1 MCVVHFVNA
10 ITALFRQELHFNIS
24 LCSRKMKFQKI
35 LFWLNLKLFKLQ
47 VALNRIH
54 LRYAMSF
61 LPVARSSATLDYFY
75 ALQADGTDLLGDD
88 RTEIVAMDLGLKE
101 TLFHEY
107 LMEDAVYLL
116 IALIFIS
123 LTILIY
129 TQSMFITIATLLAIT
144 YALSLAYFIYT
155 FVCGIKFFP
164 FMNVLAAVIAIGKS

>member
-1 MCVVHFVNA
+1 M
-10 ITALFRQELHFNIS
+10 
-24 LCSRKMKFQKI
+24 
-35 LFWLNLKLFKLQ
+35 Q
-47 VALNRIH
+47 VALDRIH

-107 LMEDAVYLL
+107 LMEDAIYLL

-129 TQSMFITIATLLAIT
+129 TQSMFITISTLLAIT

-155 FVCGIKFFP
+155 FICGIKFFP
-164 FMNVLAAVIAIGKS
+164 FMNVLAAVIAIGKAF